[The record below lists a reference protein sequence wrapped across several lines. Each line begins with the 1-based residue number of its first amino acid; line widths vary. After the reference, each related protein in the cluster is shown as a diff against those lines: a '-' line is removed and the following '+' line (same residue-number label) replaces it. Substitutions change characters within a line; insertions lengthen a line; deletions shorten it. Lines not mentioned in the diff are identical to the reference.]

1 MGWLTRFGRRMLMLL
16 RRRQFGADLAEEM
29 RLHQELCEQEQVKQ
43 GASPEEAHY
52 AAQRRFGNRLAL
64 IDKSREMWGWSWLE
78 TFLQDARYG
87 LRQLRRN
94 PGFTAVAVITLALGI
109 GANTAMFSVIYE
121 VLVKPL
127 PYPQPNRIIWVARTQ
142 PPFPPHWELPFSGP
156 NYLDLAR
163 LNHSFQYMAAM
174 FYGDFS
180 LTGHGEPQRVIGEQV
195 TADFFRVLG
204 IQPVVG
210 RSFLPGEDQAGHEL
224 EAVLSYGFWQRKFG
238 GSRDIVGKTLNLNE
252 QTYTVVGVMPRGF
265 DYPSD
270 ADEMWVPMVVP
281 KTNRG
286 DNSYRAI
293 GRLKPR
299 VTLAQ
304 ARADMSA
311 IARRLAAEYPKSND
325 REGVMLVSLHERL
338 GQFIR
343 PTLLIL
349 FAAVGLLLLI
359 ACANVANLLLA
370 RGATRQREIAVRA
383 ALGARRRRLIR
394 QMLAESV
401 LLALIGGLAALVVG
415 YWSIELLRTLKP
427 NDLPNLAQI
436 GVNLPVLWF
445 TLGLSVLTGII
456 FGVVPA
462 FRISGAQVND
472 ALKSGAGG
480 RGGVERG
487 RTRSILVVVQFSL
500 SIVLLVAAGLM
511 IRSFARYVGVDP
523 GFDSHHLL
531 RFGVTAPE
539 SKYAGVGRLEQFYRA
554 ALDRIRA
561 LPGVESAATS
571 YPLPPAGGESDG
583 GFYVEGHKP
592 ALPSGEHDAI
602 WHLIT
607 PGYFHTMRTPILRGR
622 SFTLYDMEKRRPVI
636 IINETLA
643 RQFLRHQDPIGRR
656 LYVEAGGGNFA
667 TIIGV
672 AADQAY
678 AGWDQIYSNE
688 VYFPSAR
695 LPWMSFVVRTK
706 MAPSALGPE
715 VRKAIWSLD
724 KDLPIVDMT
733 TMDQA
738 LDRAYG
744 PRRFNMAL
752 LLAFAALGLSLA
764 AVGIYGVVSY
774 HVLQRTHEIGIR
786 MALGA
791 RKRDVLQHVLGQ
803 GMILAL
809 VGVGIGI
816 GAALGLTRFLASLL
830 YGVKPTDPIT
840 FIAVSLIL
848 VAVALLACY
857 IPARRAAKVDPMVAL
872 RYE

>member
-1 MGWLTRFGRRMLMLL
+1 MSLL
-16 RRRQFGADLAEEM
+16 SSIRTVLAFVFRRRRVE
-29 RLHQELCEQEQVKQ
+29 
-43 GASPEEAHY
+43 
-52 AAQRRFGNRLAL
+52 
-64 IDKSREMWGWSWLE
+64 REMEEELRSHLRSRADDLE
-78 TFLQDARYG
+78 RQGLPRAEAERQARVEFGGYQRYKEECREALGTRLLGELIGDLRYG

-109 GANTAMFSVIYE
+109 GANSAMFSVIYE
-121 VLVKPL
+121 VLLKPL
-127 PYPQPNRIIWVARTQ
+127 PYPRPSRLIWLARTQ

-195 TADFFRVLG
+195 TANFFKVLG

-210 RSFLPGEDQAGHEL
+210 RDFLPGEDQAGHEL

-238 GSRDIVGKTLNLNE
+238 GSRDIVGKTLKLNE

-270 ADEMWVPMVVP
+270 ADEIWVPMVVP

-286 DNSYRAI
+286 DNNYRAI
-293 GRLKPR
+293 GRLKPH

-325 REGVMLVSLHERL
+325 QEGVMLVSLHERL

-383 ALGARRRRLIR
+383 ALGARRRRLIT
-394 QMLAESV
+394 QMFAESV
-401 LLALIGGLAALVVG
+401 LLALIGGMAALVVG

-427 NDLPNLAQI
+427 NDLPNLEQI
-436 GVNLPVLWF
+436 GMNLPVLWF

-462 FRISGAQVND
+462 FRISTAQAND
-472 ALKSGAGG
+472 ALKSGGGG
-480 RGGVERG
+480 RGGIERG

-523 GFDSHHLL
+523 GFDPHHLL

-539 SKYAGVGRLEQFYRA
+539 SKYAGVDRLEQFYRA

-561 LPGVESAATS
+561 LPGVESAAAS

-592 ALPSGEHDAI
+592 ASPSGEHDAI

-622 SFTLYDMEKRRPVI
+622 SFTLYDMENRRPVI
-636 IINETLA
+636 IINDTLA
-643 RQFLRHQDPIGRR
+643 RQFFAHQDPIGRR
-656 LYVEAGGGNFA
+656 LYVEAGGGNFE

-678 AGWDQIYSNE
+678 AGWNHLYSNE
-688 VYFPSAR
+688 IYFPSTR
-695 LPWMSFVVRTK
+695 LPWMSFVVR
-706 MAPSALGPE
+706 
-715 VRKAIWSLD
+715 
-724 KDLPIVDMT
+724 
-733 TMDQA
+733 
-738 LDRAYG
+738 
-744 PRRFNMAL
+744 
-752 LLAFAALGLSLA
+752 
-764 AVGIYGVVSY
+764 
-774 HVLQRTHEIGIR
+774 
-786 MALGA
+786 
-791 RKRDVLQHVLGQ
+791 
-803 GMILAL
+803 
-809 VGVGIGI
+809 
-816 GAALGLTRFLASLL
+816 
-830 YGVKPTDPIT
+830 
-840 FIAVSLIL
+840 
-848 VAVALLACY
+848 
-857 IPARRAAKVDPMVAL
+857 
-872 RYE
+872 